1 MHIICKKCKQEVSAA
16 NLLGHLVGKG
26 VKLIGPYMI
35 AYYVQSYNLQR
46 RTWSDQMAK
55 YLVGTADAFEIPCSV
70 CEKHEGW
77 IVICD
82 NNIEYLS
89 LEKQVDKHSEL

>member
-1 MHIICKKCKQEVSAA
+1 MHIICKKCEQEVSAA

-26 VKLIGPYMI
+26 VKLIGPYVI

-46 RTWSDQMAK
+46 NTWSDQMAE

-70 CEKHEGW
+70 CKKHQGW
-77 IVICD
+77 IVISD
-82 NNIEYLS
+82 NNIECVS
-89 LEKQVDKHSEL
+89 LEREVEKQSEL